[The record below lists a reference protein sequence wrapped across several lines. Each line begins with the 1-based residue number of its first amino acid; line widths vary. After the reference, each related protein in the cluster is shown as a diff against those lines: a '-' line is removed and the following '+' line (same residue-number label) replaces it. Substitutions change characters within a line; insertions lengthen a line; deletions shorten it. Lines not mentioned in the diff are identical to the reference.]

1 MARLGQGRVG
11 NQRPTFESPVP
22 YDYSDGEIVIELFR
36 TYKVRMYLAQEYE
49 MHVMLSRNE
58 DGTFAA
64 NTVCISKPRQNGKSF
79 GARFYCI
86 YEAAIEGKKV
96 LYTAHRGKT
105 MRKMFKF
112 MKAFIRA
119 HEDFRKV
126 LDPTIGEDGIY
137 SAAGTE
143 GIYFDNG
150 GCIEFATRTAGGSRG
165 ESYDIIVIDE
175 AQELTDD
182 ELEALEPTTFAS
194 EAGDPQMIF
203 LGTPPGPKCP
213 GTVFRNMHDNAHSG
227 NATSIW
233 WLEWAALEIGDPFDV
248 DRWYETNPALGIRIR
263 EKSLR
268 GAAEK
273 MTPDGFARECLGWWN
288 PVRSDVA
295 PPALSQVSWKRC
307 VVKKS
312 PSPTAD
318 GAKVCYGIKFS
329 LDGSQVALAVAVK
342 PKNGRPH
349 VEVVFVRTCEKG
361 VTFVAGWLARR
372 AMTASEA
379 LVDGDSQ
386 SSALEAKL
394 IEKGAPKRSYR
405 IAKTVDVVAACS
417 MFAAAVDACEVT
429 HFAQPGLDESARC
442 PKRKISKGGSWAF
455 DSTEDLNPIAI
466 EACALAYRSVMTSK
480 RRPGRKQ
487 KLL

>member
-1 MARLGQGRVG
+1 MARLSKSGRAG

-22 YDYSDGEIVIELFR
+22 YAYSEGDYVVELFR

-49 MHVMLSRNE
+49 MHVLLARND
-58 DGTFAA
+58 DGSFAA
-64 NTVCISKPRQNGKSF
+64 STVCISKPRQNGKSF
-79 GARFYCI
+79 GVRFYSI

-112 MKAFIRA
+112 MKAFVLA
-119 HEDFRKV
+119 FEDFRKI
-126 LDPTIGEDGIY
+126 LDGGESGVY

-194 EAGDPQMIF
+194 DAGDPQMIF
-203 LGTPPGPKCP
+203 IGTPPGPKCP
-213 GTVFRNMHDNAHSG
+213 GTVFRNMHDNAHDG
-227 NATSIW
+227 KATSIW
-233 WLEWAALEIGDPFDV
+233 WLEWAVMDIGDPFDV

-273 MTPDGFARECLGWWN
+273 MSPDGFARECLGWWN
-288 PVRSDVA
+288 PVRTDVE
-295 PPALSQVSWKRC
+295 PPALSQKAWKRC
-307 VVKKS
+307 VIKRS
-312 PSPTAD
+312 PDPSAE
-318 GAKVCYGIKFS
+318 GAKLCYGVKFS
-329 LDGSQVALAVAVK
+329 FDGSLVALAAAVK
-342 PKNGRPH
+342 PRLGRPH
-349 VEVVFVRTCEKG
+349 VEVVFVRPCERG
-361 VTFVAGWLARR
+361 VSFVAGWLARR
-372 AMTASEA
+372 AMAASEA
-379 LVDGDSQ
+379 LIDGDSQ
-386 SSALEAKL
+386 SSALEEKL
-394 IEKGAPKRSYR
+394 IERGAPKRSYR
-405 IAKTVDVVAACS
+405 IAKTADVVAGCS
-417 MFAAAVDACEVT
+417 TLAAAVDACEVT
-429 HFAQPGLDESARC
+429 HCAQPGLDESARC
-442 PKRKISKGGSWAF
+442 PKRRINKGGSWAF
-455 DSTEDLNPIAI
+455 GATEELDPIAI

-487 KLL
+487 RLL